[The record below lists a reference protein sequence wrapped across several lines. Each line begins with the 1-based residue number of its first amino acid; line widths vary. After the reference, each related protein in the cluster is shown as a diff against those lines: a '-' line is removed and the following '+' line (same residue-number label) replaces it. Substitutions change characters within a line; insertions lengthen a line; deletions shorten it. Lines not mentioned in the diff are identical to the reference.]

1 MEKQTSSI
9 TLEASLENLETINS
23 FLHKWAKKASLSTH
37 SENELL
43 LAVEEVFVNIVKY
56 AYAGSLGKVTIHCCM
71 DEDNLILQIKDEGI
85 SFNPLQLP
93 EPHLVSCLKERKVGG
108 LGVFLMRRF
117 VDEVKYE
124 KQGKYNVLTLV
135 KSKKKET
142 EHQESKSGENQR
154 RKLC

>member
-9 TLEASLENLETINS
+9 TLEASLENLGTTNS
-23 FLHKWAKKASLSTH
+23 FIHKWAKKASLSTH

-43 LAVEEVFVNIVKY
+43 LAAEEVYINIVRY
-56 AYAGSLGKVTIHCCM
+56 AYPESLGKVTIHCRI
-71 DEDNLILQIKDEGI
+71 DEDSLVLKIKDEGI
-85 SFNPLQLP
+85 PFNPLQLP

-117 VDEVKYE
+117 ADNVKYE

-135 KSKKKET
+135 KSKKRDT
-142 EHQESKSGENQR
+142 EYQEGESRENR
-154 RKLC
+154 GS